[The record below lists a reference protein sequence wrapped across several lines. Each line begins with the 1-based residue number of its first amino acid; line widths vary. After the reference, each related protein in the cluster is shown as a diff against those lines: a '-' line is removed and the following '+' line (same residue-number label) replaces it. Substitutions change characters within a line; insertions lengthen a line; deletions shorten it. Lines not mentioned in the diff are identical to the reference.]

1 MTPLENAIFGPD
13 PWWIVAIKVV
23 GVFALLLT
31 WTIINVWFERRVL
44 GKMQN
49 RKGPT
54 QNSPGGILQAAGDG
68 IKLVFKEQFLP
79 KGVDKVIF
87 NLAPILCG
95 IAAFT
100 SWSVIPLGGEVNLF
114 GHRTNLQITDLP
126 VAGLFILAVA
136 SIGIYGIVLA
146 GWSSDNS
153 YSLLG
158 GLRSSA
164 QMISYEVAMGLSLV
178 AVFMMA
184 NSMSTS
190 QIVAAQTQRLNIFGV
205 NTGIPGW
212 YALLL
217 IPSFVIYVIS
227 MLGESNRVPFDLP
240 ECESELVSGYSTEY
254 TGFRYG
260 MYYLAEYI
268 NMATLSAVCV
278 TLFLGG
284 YHAPWPLNLV
294 PGLDSG
300 WWTLLWFLIK
310 TQLVIFFFVWTRA
323 AVPRFRYDTFMDL
336 GWKVLIPVS
345 LAWILMV
352 AVLKTG
358 QNQGWFANWIF
369 WAVMVA
375 VVLAILAGVMFL
387 GKAEEDNDELNGT
400 EFDAFAGGYPVPPMP
415 GEALTDRTLVRADTA
430 ETTATTTRGVE
441 L

>member
-1 MTPLENAIFGPD
+1 
-13 PWWIVAIKVV
+13 
-23 GVFALLLT
+23 
-31 WTIINVWFERRVL
+31 
-44 GKMQN
+44 
-49 RKGPT
+49 
-54 QNSPGGILQAAGDG
+54 
-68 IKLVFKEQFLP
+68 
-79 KGVDKVIF
+79 
-87 NLAPILCG
+87 
-95 IAAFT
+95 
-100 SWSVIPLGGEVNLF
+100 
-114 GHRTNLQITDLP
+114 
-126 VAGLFILAVA
+126 
-136 SIGIYGIVLA
+136 
-146 GWSSDNS
+146 
-153 YSLLG
+153 
-158 GLRSSA
+158 
-164 QMISYEVAMGLSLV
+164 MGLSLV

-387 GKAEEDNDELNGT
+387 GKADELNGT
-400 EFDAFAGGYPVPPMP
+400 EFDSFAGGSPVPPMP

>member
-1 MTPLENAIFGPD
+1 M
-13 PWWIVAIKVV
+13 
-23 GVFALLLT
+23 
-31 WTIINVWFERRVL
+31 
-44 GKMQN
+44 
-49 RKGPT
+49 
-54 QNSPGGILQAAGDG
+54 
-68 IKLVFKEQFLP
+68 
-79 KGVDKVIF
+79 
-87 NLAPILCG
+87 
-95 IAAFT
+95 
-100 SWSVIPLGGEVNLF
+100 
-114 GHRTNLQITDLP
+114 P
-126 VAGLFILAVA
+126 VAVLFVMAIA